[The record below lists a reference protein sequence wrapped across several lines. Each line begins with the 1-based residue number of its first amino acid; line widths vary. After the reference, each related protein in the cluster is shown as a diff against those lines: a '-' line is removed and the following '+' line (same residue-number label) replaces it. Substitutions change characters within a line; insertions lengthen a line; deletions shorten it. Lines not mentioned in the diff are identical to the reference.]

1 MRYKTYLMS
10 VVCSRDGFQRRSARG
25 PFSSQ
30 TSGVQPREIAR
41 PATRPRCSRWEV
53 GLALALVLLAA
64 CAPVPISPE
73 AARRTAGSGRAP
85 VSIEFYLVH
94 EAPGENVVERRMER
108 TGEIVFLGP
117 SPDLTERDI
126 AWVEMQSERI
136 SGRPSLLVH
145 FTPVGADKFAVLT
158 RQNVGRRLAIV
169 VNGTIISTPLIR
181 AEIRDGRATIQG
193 FRSATEAQALAAAL
207 GRR

>member
-1 MRYKTYLMS
+1 
-10 VVCSRDGFQRRSARG
+10 
-25 PFSSQ
+25 
-30 TSGVQPREIAR
+30 
-41 PATRPRCSRWEV
+41 
-53 GLALALVLLAA
+53 
-64 CAPVPISPE
+64 
-73 AARRTAGSGRAP
+73 
-85 VSIEFYLVH
+85 
-94 EAPGENVVERRMER
+94 MER